1 MRNEARRAIDWDRT
15 YARLEEA
22 RRTLDAGGNLPP
34 EEVKRILS
42 ERAKALAKPLEEAP
56 TPGERLELLV
66 FSLAGERYGIEMAR
80 VMEVLPLRDLVPV
93 PRTPSFVLGVVNHR
107 GRILPVLDLRRLFDL
122 AGQEVAEGSRV
133 VAVEAGGMT
142 FGVFAE
148 AVIGTVAVGAH
159 EVAPPPV
166 ILTGDRQALLRGVTG
181 EMVAMLDLE
190 ALARDPRI
198 TVNAEVGW
206 AASQEG

>member
-1 MRNEARRAIDWDRT
+1 MMQEAQLAIDWEKAR
-15 YARLEEA
+15 ARLEQTRWAVE
-22 RRTLDAGGNLPP
+22 AGGELPRD
-34 EEVKRILS
+34 EVKRILR
-42 ERAKALAKPLEEAP
+42 ERAQALAKPLEEAP
-56 TPGERLELLV
+56 TPAEGLELLV
-66 FSLAGERYGIEMAR
+66 FSLAGERYGIETAH
-80 VMEVLPLRDLVPV
+80 VLEVLPLRDLIPV

-122 AGQEVAEGSRV
+122 AGQEVAERSRV

-148 AVIGTVAVGAH
+148 AVIGTVAVGAD

-166 ILTGDRQALLRGVTG
+166 ILTRDRQAFLRGVTG

-198 TVNAEVGW
+198 TVNDEVG
-206 AASQEG
+206 